1 MANRKANMQG
11 VKTHSTKKA
20 NTHSK
25 QSKGAKLPGKSKTV
39 KIQKPKKKKLSKLD
53 RMVKTQ
59 HQSRLHGNITQEKY
73 RSFARRIN
81 NRLKTIE
88 KEYGADS
95 NLYKQYIT
103 QFEKLD
109 SSLVIMRDDGTISL
123 RTGKKAYN
131 TFMNSEKNMLGF
143 NTSQQTLN
151 RINSLDT
158 VAMRNERT
166 SMALKELGKT
176 TLEYKDGVYVDEFG
190 QTYDKNAVMEYYR
203 KESEKLE
210 EIGKYISEH
219 YEEVLYKDAESERS
233 AQDSEMI
240 DILRQDLN
248 TYEELDKV
256 YKYMKKEER
265 KMKQSKAHQERAQT
279 VARLQGKKVKK

>member
-20 NTHSK
+20 NTHTK
-25 QSKGAKLPGKSKTV
+25 QSKGAKLPGNSKTV
-39 KIQKPKKKKLSKLD
+39 KVQKPKNKKLSKLD
-53 RMVKTQ
+53 KMIKSQ
-59 HQSRLHGNITQEKY
+59 HQGRLHGNITQEKY

-81 NRLKTIE
+81 TRLKTIE
-88 KEYGADS
+88 KQYGADS
-95 NLYKQYIT
+95 NLYKQYVT

-109 SSLVIMRDDGTISL
+109 KNLVIMRDDGTLSL

-166 SMALKELGKT
+166 SIALKELGKT

-233 AQDSEMI
+233 AEDSEMI

-265 KMKQSKAHQERAQT
+265 KMKQSKAHQERAKT
-279 VARLQGKKVKK
+279 VARLNKKKVK

>member
-25 QSKGAKLPGKSKTV
+25 QSKGAKLPGKNKTV
-39 KIQKPKKKKLSKLD
+39 KVQNPKKKKLSKLD
-53 RMVKTQ
+53 RMVKAQ
-59 HQSRLHGNITQEKY
+59 HQGRLHGNITQEKY
-73 RSFARRIN
+73 RSFTRRIN
-81 NRLKTIE
+81 KRLKTIE
-88 KEYGADS
+88 QQYGEDS
-95 NLYKQYIT
+95 NLYKQYVT

-109 SSLVIMRDDGTISL
+109 SNLVIMRDDGTISL

-131 TFMNSEKNMLGF
+131 TFMNSETNMLGF

-219 YEEVLYKDAESERS
+219 YEEVIYKDAESERS
-233 AQDSEMI
+233 AEDKEMI
-240 DILRQDLN
+240 EILRQERN
-248 TYEELDKV
+248 TYSELDKV
-256 YKYMKKEER
+256 YKYIIKEE
-265 KMKQSKAHQERAQT
+265 KKIKQSKAHQERAKT
-279 VARLQGKKVKK
+279 VARLNKKKVK

>member
-39 KIQKPKKKKLSKLD
+39 KVQKPKKKKLSKLD
-53 RMVKTQ
+53 KMIKSQ
-59 HQSRLHGNITQEKY
+59 HQGRLHGNITQEKY

-88 KEYGADS
+88 NQYGADS
-95 NLYKQYIT
+95 NLYKQYVT

-109 SSLVIMRDDGTISL
+109 SNLVIMRDDGTISL

-265 KMKQSKAHQERAQT
+265 KMKQSKAHQERAKT
-279 VARLQGKKVKK
+279 VARLNKKKVK